1 MEDKNELD
9 VLEDFNYLS
18 KYLEK
23 EGKIKNSNRYKK
35 DFSAF
40 LLHANHI
47 RAYDFVAPFCKD
59 KKVLDVGCFIGYG
72 EKRIFEQA
80 KEVIAIDNDEK
91 ALEYARQKNKSIP
104 NVKFEKVDA
113 RQLPFSDEIFDIII
127 AFQLIEHIPPN
138 EISNFLREAKRILKN
153 RGLLF
158 ITTPNRKFRLLP
170 LQQPFNLEHYQEFT
184 VKRLFRILKTV
195 FNEVEIK
202 GIRAKEWLEEIEKK
216 RVRKPPYQAYI
227 QIPLFRFLNIIL
239 PAGVKTML
247 KKHKPQRT
255 KSPRPKNEIFKNN
268 NEFNNLFQKFT
279 MDDFFLVNR
288 VLDQSMGLFAICK
301 K

>member
-1 MEDKNELD
+1 MEDRNEID
-9 VLEDFNYLS
+9 VLKDFNYLS
-18 KYLEK
+18 EYLKK
-23 EGKIKNSNRYKK
+23 EGRIKNLNRYKK

-47 RAYDFVAPFCKD
+47 KAYDFVAPFCKD
-59 KKVLDVGCFIGYG
+59 KKVLDIGCFIGYG

-80 KEVIAIDNDEK
+80 KEVTAIDNDEK

-113 RQLPFSDEIFDIII
+113 RQLPFSDETFDIII
-127 AFQLIEHIPPN
+127 AFQLIEHISPN
-138 EISNFLREAKRILKN
+138 KISNFLRKAKRILKN

-170 LQQPFNLEHYQEFT
+170 FQQPFNLEHYQEFT
-184 VKRLFRILKTV
+184 AKKLFRILKTV
-195 FNEVEIK
+195 FDEVKIK
-202 GIRAKEWLEEIEKK
+202 GIRAKEWIEEIEKK
-216 RVRKPPYQAYI
+216 RVHKSPYRAYI

-239 PAGVKTML
+239 PAGVKTIL
-247 KKHKPQRT
+247 KKNKSKRM
-255 KSPRPKNEIFKNN
+255 KSPRPKGETLKNN

-279 MDDFFLVNR
+279 MDDFFLVNQ
-288 VLDQSMGLFAICK
+288 VLDVSMALFAICK